1 MGATTLLDLGPT
13 FWVAL
18 AALLAV
24 ASTVSRTVLGLS
36 VQETLL
42 AGVRA
47 LAQLLLVALLISQL
61 GRSAAWAGAFL
72 LLMLAVATFTVR
84 RRVPGC
90 TWFGALVP
98 LVAGV
103 APPVALLLLAGVLP
117 LDPLALIAVIGQLI
131 GGSMAAANLSGR
143 RFVAELD
150 QRGGEVEAALALGMS
165 TASARNL
172 VLRPVAPEAMLP
184 GVDQAKTAGTI
195 TLPGAFVGLILGGAS
210 PLDAGLIQV
219 MVLISLMAAQAV
231 AISAVLWWSCTR
243 RD

>member
-1 MGATTLLDLGPT
+1 MGPT
-13 FWVAL
+13 FWLAL

-24 ASTVSRTVLGLS
+24 AATVSRVVLGLA
-36 VQETLL
+36 VRETLL
-42 AGVRA
+42 AGARA
-47 LAQLLLVALLISQL
+47 LAQLMLVALLISQL
-61 GRSAAWAGAFL
+61 GRSAVWAGAFL
-72 LLMLAVATFTVR
+72 LLMLGVATVTVR

-90 TWFGALVP
+90 SWFGAALPLVLGVLP
-98 LVAGV
+98 PVGLLLVAGV
-103 APPVALLLLAGVLP
+103 LPVE
-117 LDPLALIAVIGQLI
+117 PLALIAVVGQLI

-150 QRGGEVEAALALGMS
+150 QRRGEVEAALAVGM
-165 TASARNL
+165 TPASARNL

-219 MVLISLMAAQAV
+219 MVLISLMATQAV
-231 AISAVLWWSCTR
+231 AISSVLWWSCTR
-243 RD
+243 RA